1 MVKERGTKTGT
12 KPRRSRNAANKRVP
26 QLPDE
31 ERSLILQ
38 VASLAA
44 KAFSLA
50 AKAGYSSV
58 KVGKALLRSSLDD
71 KNLMQESGAYLK
83 DVRELAGLTQAEL
96 TEALHLSDQSL
107 LAAVEKGTATLSFEL
122 ILRLAA
128 LLARHDPVPF
138 IIKFTRTYDP
148 EIWDILERW
157 GIGHIPVH
165 FERERQFINIYRG
178 HDAARKLTDKGFEKV
193 LQFTRAAF
201 EMALHF
207 VSEQQKKDSHISRN
221 RKAKKPSEKNP
232 KKHRKDT

>member
-1 MVKERGTKTGT
+1 MVKESRTNIGT
-12 KPRRSRNAANKRVP
+12 KPIMLRNTANK
-26 QLPDE
+26 QMIQTPDE
-31 ERSLILQ
+31 ERSLVLK
-38 VASLAA
+38 VALLAA
-44 KAFSLA
+44 KAFRLA
-50 AKAGYSSV
+50 AKAGYS
-58 KVGKALLRSSLDD
+58 KVGKALLMPSFDD

-83 DVRELAGLTQAEL
+83 DVRELAGLTQDGL
-96 TEALHLSDQSL
+96 TEALHLSDKSL
-107 LAAVEKGTATLSFEL
+107 LAAVEKGTATLSFEM

-157 GIGHIPVH
+157 GLGQIPVH

-178 HDAARKLTDKGFEKV
+178 HDAARKLTDNGFEKV

-201 EMALHF
+201 EMALYF

-221 RKAKKPSEKNP
+221 KKAKKPSEKNH
-232 KKHRKDT
+232 KKHHKET

>member
-1 MVKERGTKTGT
+1 MVKERRTKIGT
-12 KPRRSRNAANKRVP
+12 KPVMPRNAANKQMI

-31 ERSLILQ
+31 ERSLVLQ
-38 VASLAA
+38 VALLAA
-44 KAFSLA
+44 KAFRLA
-50 AKAGYSSV
+50 AKAGYS
-58 KVGKALLRSSLDD
+58 KVGKALLMSSLDD
-71 KNLMQESGAYLK
+71 TNLMQESGAYLK

-157 GIGHIPVH
+157 GLGQIPVH

-178 HDAARKLTDKGFEKV
+178 HDAARKLTDDGFEKV

-201 EMALHF
+201 ETALYF
-207 VSEQQKKDSHISRN
+207 VSEQKKSQIISN
-221 RKAKKPSEKNP
+221 RKAKKPSEK
-232 KKHRKDT
+232 KT

>member
-1 MVKERGTKTGT
+1 MQKEHRTKNGNTPVM
-12 KPRRSRNAANKRVP
+12 PRHAANKRVP

-38 VASLAA
+38 VASMAA
-44 KAFSLA
+44 KAFRLA

-58 KVGKALLRSSLDD
+58 KVGKALLMSSSGDT
-71 KNLMQESGAYLK
+71 KLMVETGAYLK

-96 TEALHLSDQSL
+96 TEVLHLSDQSL

-157 GIGHIPVH
+157 GLGQIPVH

-178 HDAARKLTDKGFEKV
+178 HDAARKLTDNGFEKV

-201 EMALHF
+201 ETALYF
-207 VSEQQKKDSHISRN
+207 VSEQKKSQISSN
-221 RKAKKPSEKNP
+221 RKAKKPSEKKL
-232 KKHRKDT
+232 KKHRKET